1 MKKNLLFIMNNLNCG
16 GAEKSLVTLL
26 QSIDYSKYNVDLYLF
41 KHEGLFM
48 RKIPKQ
54 VNILEQPNE
63 FRYFNMPLKKALVES
78 LLKMKFSIA
87 LGRVCTGVVYK
98 VEKNAFRSDQ
108 RVWKYVS
115 IALRDIEREY
125 DSAIAY
131 LEMAPIYFLVEKVN
145 AKNKIGW
152 IHTNYTNS
160 GMDRTIDEPYFNKLN
175 NIVTVSSE
183 CAKSLQRNFSHLKD
197 KIQIIN
203 NIVSPKIINSLAKT
217 KKEIIKSQDHLTI
230 MTVARLCEVK
240 GIDLA
245 IEACEILV
253 AQGFRIKWF
262 VIGAGSEGEKTYYK
276 NLIQAKGLEKH
287 IILMG
292 VKENP
297 YSYMDQ
303 ADIYVQPSRFEG
315 KSIAVEEAKILQKPI
330 IVTNFSSAKDQI
342 MHNENGLIVK
352 MDPASIS
359 EGIKELL
366 IDESLRNK
374 FIEKLGLVNLGNE
387 SEVTKLYKLI

>member
-48 RKIPKQ
+48 NKVPEQ
-54 VNILEQPNE
+54 VNILEQPIE
-63 FRYFNMPLKKALVES
+63 FRYFNMSLKNALVDC
-78 LLKMKFSIA
+78 LRRKKFGIA
-87 LGRVCTGVVYK
+87 LGRIFSGVIYK

-115 IALRDIEREY
+115 IVLGEIKKEY

-160 GMDRTIDEPYFNKLN
+160 GMDKTIDKPYFEKLN
-175 NIVTVSSE
+175 YIVTVSSE
-183 CAKSLQRNFSHLKD
+183 CAKSLQRNFSPIKD

-203 NIVSPKIINSLAKT
+203 NIVSPKVINSLAKT
-217 KKEIIKSQDHLTI
+217 KKEIIKNQDHLTVV
-230 MTVARLCEVK
+230 TVARLCEVK

-253 AQGFRIKWF
+253 TKGIKIIWY
-262 VIGAGSEGEKTYYK
+262 VIGEGEYAYYN
-276 NLIQAKGLEKH
+276 NLIQLKGLEKH

-297 YSYMDQ
+297 YSYMEQ

-315 KSIAVEEAKILQKPI
+315 KSIAIEEAKILQKPI
-330 IVTNFSSAKDQI
+330 IVTNFRTAKEQI
-342 MHNENGLIVK
+342 VHNANGLIVK
-352 MDPASIS
+352 MDPSSIS
-359 EGIKELL
+359 EGVIELL
-366 IDESLRNK
+366 SNSDLRNK
-374 FIEKLGLVNLGNE
+374 FRRALALEDLGNE
-387 SEVTKLYKLI
+387 REIKKFYKLL

>member
-48 RKIPKQ
+48 GKIPEQ

-63 FRYFNMPLKKALVES
+63 FRYFNMSLKNALVEC
-78 LLKMKFSIA
+78 LIKKKFSIA
-87 LGRVCTGVVYK
+87 LGRICTGIIYK

-115 IALRDIEREY
+115 KALGEIEREY

-131 LEMAPIYFLVEKVN
+131 LEMAPIYFIVEKVK

-160 GMDRTIDEPYFNKLN
+160 GMDKTIDKPFFEKLN
-175 NIVTVSSE
+175 YIVTVSSE
-183 CAKSLQRNFSHLKD
+183 CAKSLQLNFSPIKD

-203 NIVSPKIINSLAKT
+203 NIVSPKVINSLAKT
-217 KKEIIKSQDHLTI
+217 KKEIIKSQDHLTV

-253 AQGFRIKWF
+253 AKGIKIIWY
-262 VIGAGSEGEKTYYK
+262 VIGEGEYAYYN
-276 NLIQAKGLEKH
+276 NLIQLKGLEKH

-297 YSYMDQ
+297 YSYMEQ

-315 KSIAVEEAKILQKPI
+315 KSIAIEEAKILQKPI
-330 IVTNFSSAKDQI
+330 IVTNFKTAKEQI
-342 MHNENGLIVK
+342 VHNENGLIVK
-352 MDPASIS
+352 MNPSSIS
-359 EGIKELL
+359 EGVIELL
-366 IDESLRNK
+366 SNRDLRNK
-374 FIEKLGLVNLGNE
+374 FRRALALEDLGNE
-387 SEVTKLYKLI
+387 SEINKFYQLL